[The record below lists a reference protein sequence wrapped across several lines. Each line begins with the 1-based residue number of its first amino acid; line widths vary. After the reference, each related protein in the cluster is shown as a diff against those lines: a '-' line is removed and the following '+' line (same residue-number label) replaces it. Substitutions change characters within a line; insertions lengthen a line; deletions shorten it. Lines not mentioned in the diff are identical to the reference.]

1 MKKIPGCMLI
11 SAAVVGCVLV
21 SGCETSDYTDNVTT
35 GCVDETGEIAE
46 TDIFIDMEE
55 NNEDGADWR
64 TTGII
69 IDYGVIT
76 RNGKSVDVVVTL
88 DNEGAS
94 FYYNSS
100 NKKLFESVSFPVSIT
115 DSWDAYNAVY
125 FDDVNS
131 DGESDVILHFHHA
144 DYTFTQ
150 LVWYWDNNGYV
161 YREEL
166 SCLWDEPIWVNEDEP
181 IWVNEME

>member
-1 MKKIPGCMLI
+1 MLI

-46 TDIFIDMEE
+46 TDYNISIYDSFETDIFIDMEE

-64 TTGII
+64 TPGII
-69 IDYGVIT
+69 IDYGTIT

-100 NKKLFESVSFPVSIT
+100 NKKLFESVSFPFSVT

-131 DGESDVILHFHHA
+131 DGESDVIPHFHHA

-150 LVWYWDNNGYV
+150 LVWCWDNNGYV

-166 SCLWDEPIWVNEDEP
+166 SCLRDEPIWVNK
-181 IWVNEME
+181 ME